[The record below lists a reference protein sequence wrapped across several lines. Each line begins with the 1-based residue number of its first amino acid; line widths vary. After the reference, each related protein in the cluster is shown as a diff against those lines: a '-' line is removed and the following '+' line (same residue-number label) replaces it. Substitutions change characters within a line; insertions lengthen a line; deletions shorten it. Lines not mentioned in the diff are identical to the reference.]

1 MISMT
6 YKQGEYKSYY
16 VNCDVNNV
24 TLSRIPNDYN
34 SIARIHSPIQ
44 ASIPSHTNGYSVGP
58 DVDGSGGRG
67 RVSGE
72 GTGRGGSAPDRY
84 SYLSPPGT
92 DAQKSFCLS
101 PRFTQVRFKYYST
114 AKKGVLAP

>member
-24 TLSRIPNDYN
+24 TLLHTPNDYN
-34 SIARIHSPIQ
+34 SIARIHSPIHPI
-44 ASIPSHTNGYSVGP
+44 IPQHTNGYSVGP

-72 GTGRGGSAPDRY
+72 GGRGGKAPNGY
-84 SYLSPPGT
+84 SYLPSPGT

-101 PRFTQVRFKYYST
+101 PRFAQVRFKYYST

>member
-34 SIARIHSPIQ
+34 SILSLPSPIQ

-58 DVDGSGGRG
+58 DVDGSGGWERG
-67 RVSGE
+67 SEDR
-72 GTGRGGSAPDRY
+72 GRGGTALYGY
-84 SYLSPPGT
+84 SYYPSPGT

-101 PRFTQVRFKYYST
+101 PRFAQVRFKYYST